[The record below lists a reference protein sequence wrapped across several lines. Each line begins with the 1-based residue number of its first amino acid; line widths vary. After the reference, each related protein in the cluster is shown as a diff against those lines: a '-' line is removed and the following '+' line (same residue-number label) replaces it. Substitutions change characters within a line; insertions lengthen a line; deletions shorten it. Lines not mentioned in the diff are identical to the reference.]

1 VADGGALTSA
11 ARLAHVEAVINPLA
25 GSTGPTAL
33 AEMQDLL
40 AGFGFKANVQAAQPA
55 DLSKVLQGAVDRAP
69 DLLIV
74 LAGDGT
80 ARAACE
86 LAGTDGPLVAPLPGG
101 TMNLLPKALYGGRD
115 WKTALTDSLTQGVV
129 RDVSGG
135 EIEGRRFYVGAMLGW
150 PALMARVREA
160 AREHHLTQ
168 AVRRARMVWRRAFT
182 GHVHFSLDDGGPER
196 AEALTFLCPLV
207 SKRLKEDVALEVAAL
222 NPEGLKDVLRMSIRA
237 LAGDAFGDWR
247 EDPAVDLGV
256 CRQARAWARGDLPAY
271 LDGEP
276 VKLSNHVRISFQPKA
291 FRALAPA
298 TEEPATI

>member
-1 VADGGALTSA
+1 VADGGTLTSA
-11 ARLAHVEAVINPLA
+11 VRLAHVEAVINPLA

-55 DLSKVLQGAVDRAP
+55 ELANVLRAAVDRGP
-69 DLLIV
+69 DLLII

-86 LAGTDGPLVAPLPGG
+86 LAGANGPLVAPLPGG
-101 TMNLLPKALYGGRD
+101 TMNMLPKALYGARD
-115 WKTALTDSLTQGVV
+115 WKTALTDSLTAGVV

-150 PALMARVREA
+150 PALLARVREA
-160 AREHHLTQ
+160 AREHQVKL
-168 AVRRARMVWRRAFT
+168 ALYRSRVAWRRAFT
-182 GHVHFSLDDGGPER
+182 GHVRFCLDDGAPQK
-196 AEALTFLCPLV
+196 AEALALLCPLV
-207 SKRLKEDVALEVAAL
+207 SKRMQDDVALEVAAL
-222 NPEGLKDVLRMSIRA
+222 NAHGLTDVVRLGIRA
-237 LAGDAFGDWR
+237 MAGDALGDWR
-247 EDPAVDLGV
+247 EDPAVTLGD
-256 CRQARAWARGDLPAY
+256 CRQARAWARGDLPVY

-276 VKLSNHVRISFQPKA
+276 VRMSTHVRISFQPKA
-291 FRALAPA
+291 FRTLAPA